1 MWVAEHH
8 LSGFGIVSA
17 PSVYLAAIA
26 GRTRRIDLG
35 YAVAVVP
42 LHQPVRLAEEIA
54 WLGHLS
60 GGRLLVGV
68 GPGFRAGEFAGY
80 GVALEERHARLEEGL
95 AIVRGLL
102 GNETFAHRGRY
113 WEVPAATL
121 RPRPFGGE
129 APPFLR
135 ACSSPESLRRA
146 AEAGE
151 GVLLGTRPVAEL
163 AETIDLY
170 RSIRA
175 AAGAAPRAVE
185 REVARF
191 RVLRRVVVAANGD
204 EARAEALRAL
214 EVEEESARGGRADGV
229 RSASSAAGSAG
240 PIPGGC
246 VGSPREVREDIA
258 ALEALGVRHV
268 ISWPGFGNLPY
279 PVVRRSIELLATDVL
294 PFLRGAGD
302 DARAGEREA
311 VSR

>member
-68 GPGFRAGEFAGY
+68 GPGFRTGEFAGY
-80 GVALEERHARLEEGL
+80 GVALEERHERLEEGL

-151 GVLLGTRPVAEL
+151 PALLGTRPLAEVAE
-163 AETIDLY
+163 AIDLY

-175 AAGAAPRAVE
+175 AAGATPRAIE
-185 REVARF
+185 REVWRF

-214 EVEEESARGGRADGV
+214 AAEEEFARGGRSDGV
-229 RSASSAAGSAG
+229 LPAPHAAGTAG
-240 PIPGGC
+240 RIPGGC
-246 VGSPREVREDIA
+246 VGSPREGREDFIE
-258 ALEALGVRHV
+258 LEALGVRHV
-268 ISWPGFGNLPY
+268 IAWMNFGGIPFAKA
-279 PVVRRSIELLATDVL
+279 RRSMELLADEVL
-294 PFLRGAGD
+294 PFLR
-302 DARAGEREA
+302 
-311 VSR
+311 